1 MQDELSYDQFH
12 PRADRIYR
20 VAGEYADEAGVRA
33 FARAAPL
40 LAPTLK
46 QDFPEVEQAV
56 PFARFSS
63 VVSKGD
69 KQFYENEGF
78 WTRSAPEIWLR
89 GSKKLETL

>member
-1 MQDELSYDQFH
+1 VQDELSYDQFH
-12 PRADRIYR
+12 ARADRIYR

-69 KQFYENEGF
+69 KQFYENEGVF
-78 WTRSAPEIWLR
+78 C
-89 GSKKLETL
+89 